1 MRLTIWSATV
11 TACLALTAMPAWPGE
26 QLTPLMLARQADAA
40 AVVEVRF
47 RAGAPEILVERWL
60 LGGPVQADATWIGV
74 CLPGAALLRDWRG
87 RYPGFRQSQR
97 LWRQA
102 LADKGYRSVIVLR
115 QRSEGLRPWCETESL
130 LGEHWLSHPQHEAWQ
145 VRFDAGLAQR
155 PAADPPP
162 RRP

>member
-11 TACLALTAMPAWPGE
+11 TVCLTLTAMPAWPGE

-74 CLPGAALLRDWRG
+74 CLPGAALLRE
-87 RYPGFRQSQR
+87 
-97 LWRQA
+97 A
-102 LADKGYRSVIVLR
+102 VLR
-115 QRSEGLRPWCETESL
+115 AVAVSRNAGVRAL
-130 LGEHWLSHPQHEAWQ
+130 LVHALHERARQFYEHHGFQPSPTHPMTHMLPLGC
-145 VRFDAGLAQR
+145 VKV
-155 PAADPPP
+155 
-162 RRP
+162 